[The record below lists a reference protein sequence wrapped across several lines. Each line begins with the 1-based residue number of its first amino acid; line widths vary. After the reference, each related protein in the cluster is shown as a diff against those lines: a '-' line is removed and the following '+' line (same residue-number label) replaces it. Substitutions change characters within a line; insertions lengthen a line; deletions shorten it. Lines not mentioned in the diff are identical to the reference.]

1 MLLGIGP
8 DGPVTGRRVA
18 ITGVGVVSCCGVGAD
33 ALWGG
38 LNGPPPVGE
47 RRVPDFD
54 PERWLTAKE
63 ARQLDRF
70 AQMSVAVAD
79 MALEDAGALDADPG
93 RSGVIMGTG
102 VGGLE
107 TLENQIAVFVDKGA
121 RRVSPRLVPMMMS
134 NAGAAAVSI
143 RLGWHGPSETIV
155 TACAAGAHSI
165 GHAARLVASGRCDVA
180 LGGAAEAGMTPV
192 GMAAFSNMT
201 ALSTSGNSRPF
212 DIRRDGFVIAEGAGA
227 LVLEA
232 WDHAVARGAH
242 IYGELAGSACTAD
255 AHHITAPIPGGS
267 GAAACMTLA
276 MEDAEMTIDRIGHI
290 NAHGTSTPLN
300 DKAEADAITK
310 VFGATP
316 PPVTSTKG
324 ITGHG
329 LGASGAIEAVAVVL
343 SMEHALIPPTSGYE
357 EPDPDIHLDVV
368 AGRARPWDP
377 APVLSNSFGFGGHN
391 GCLVIA
397 PAT

>member
-1 MLLGIGP
+1 MLLGVGP
-8 DGPVTGRRVA
+8 DGPVPGRRVA
-18 ITGVGVVSCCGVGAD
+18 ITGIGVVSCCGVGTD
-33 ALWGG
+33 ALWTG
-38 LNGPPPVGE
+38 LNGPAPEGE
-47 RRVPDFD
+47 RRAKDFD
-54 PERWLTAKE
+54 PEQWVSAKE

-70 AQMSVAVAD
+70 AQFAVAVAD
-79 MALEDAGALDADPG
+79 MALADAGELGADPG
-93 RSGVIMGTG
+93 RSGVVMGTG

-107 TLENQIAVFVDKGA
+107 TLEQQILIFGEKGA

-143 RLGWHGPSETIV
+143 RLGWHGPSETIT

-180 LGGAAEAGMTPV
+180 IGGAAEAGMTGV
-192 GMAAFSNMT
+192 GIAAFSNMT

-212 DIRRDGFVIAEGAGA
+212 DIRRDGFVITEGAGA

-232 WDHAVARGAH
+232 WDRAVARGAR
-242 IYGELAGSACTAD
+242 IYGELAGSASTAD

-276 MEDAEMTIDRIGHI
+276 MEDATVAPGQIGHI

-300 DKAEADAITK
+300 DRAESDAITK
-310 VFGATP
+310 VFDGSA

-329 LGASGAIEAVAVVL
+329 LGACGAIEAVAVLL
-343 SMEHALIPPTSGYE
+343 SMEHRLIPPTAGYE
-357 EPDPDIHLDVV
+357 QPDPDIHLDVV
-368 AGRARPWDP
+368 ADVARPWDP

-391 GCLVIA
+391 GCLVIS
-397 PAT
+397 PA